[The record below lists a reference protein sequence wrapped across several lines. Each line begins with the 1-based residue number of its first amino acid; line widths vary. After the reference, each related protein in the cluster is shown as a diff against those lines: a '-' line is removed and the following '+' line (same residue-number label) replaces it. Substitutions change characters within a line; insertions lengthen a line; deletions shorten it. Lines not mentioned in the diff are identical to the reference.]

1 MKDMKGFKPKSVVK
15 NDMKHTRGLTE
26 VELDMAADQC
36 LVTREGEK
44 HPRHSL
50 KTIGE
55 WALNRKKK
63 NETYITMAECL
74 DPTPPYVIQVDQKK
88 GVDRE
93 EWKAWKVK
101 NNFGRLQRER
111 LLDLLGD
118 EYLAAALNPAKKKV
132 SIPGRFKEGVRNILV
147 TTVREV
153 SEDHIVLGMD
163 NKFRCSGEGQNF
175 TPITHAL
182 MDTRFLPGV

>member
-1 MKDMKGFKPKSVVK
+1 M
-15 NDMKHTRGLTE
+15 
-26 VELDMAADQC
+26 
-36 LVTREGEK
+36 
-44 HPRHSL
+44 
-50 KTIGE
+50 
-55 WALNRKKK
+55 
-63 NETYITMAECL
+63 
-74 DPTPPYVIQVDQKK
+74 
-88 GVDRE
+88 
-93 EWKAWKVK
+93 
-101 NNFGRLQRER
+101 
-111 LLDLLGD
+111 LGD
-118 EYLAAALNPAKKKV
+118 EYLAAALNPAKKKM